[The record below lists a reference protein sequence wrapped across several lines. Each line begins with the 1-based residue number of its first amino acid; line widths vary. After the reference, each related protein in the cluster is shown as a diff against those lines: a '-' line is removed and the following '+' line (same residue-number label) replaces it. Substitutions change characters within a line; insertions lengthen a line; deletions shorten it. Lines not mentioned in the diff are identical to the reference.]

1 MLYKI
6 TNGSAELGGQTILE
20 NIDFEIRDREKIAI
34 VGRNGAGKTTLLKCI
49 TGEIE
54 MGEGCGDERFT
65 VTKAGDPV
73 IGYMKQASFE
83 DDSVSLLDE
92 VLTVFR
98 PLIELERKMQLQLEE
113 IDKDP
118 DEKKAAAYSAM
129 HDMYEAAGGY
139 TYKKEYLTMI
149 RKFGFSDED
158 LAKPVG
164 EFSGGQRTRIAFMKL
179 LLSHPDILLL
189 DEPTNHLDISAV
201 RWLERYI
208 KSYRS
213 SVVIV
218 SHDRMFIEK
227 TVDRVCEIEYGEV
240 ISYKGN
246 YSSFER
252 QKRENY
258 ERRLKDYEYRQKEIK
273 RLTALVERFRYK
285 AHKAAMAQS
294 KLKQIERLK
303 AVDAPDRFD
312 LRKFHANITPRIET
326 VKDVLKVSDLTIG
339 YDHPIA
345 TVNFALERGQK
356 LGIIGDNGTGKS
368 TLVKTLMNEIPKLDG
383 NFEFGLHSEIGYFNQ
398 QMAQYDSGKTV
409 IDDFWDEFPHL
420 TETDVRTSLGSF
432 LFSGDDVFK
441 EVGSL
446 SGGERVALALC
457 KILRRRPNIL
467 ILDEPTN
474 HMDILGKETLENMLC
489 SYEGT
494 LIVVSHDRYL
504 INKVADRLLVFSEAG
519 AAFYPLTYE
528 EYEEREAARE
538 AEVKETRENR
548 SGGKKSFTTPL
559 KEIRKKER
567 RLSRIEELMDKNRAE
582 AEELTASM
590 SEEDVY
596 TDYVRVAEIQERM
609 EELDSEYEEL
619 SGEWL
624 LISEE
629 LEQKTE
635 NI

>member
-20 NIDFEIRDREKIAI
+20 NINFEIRDREKIAI

-54 MGEGCGDERFT
+54 MSEGCGDERFA
-65 VTKAGDPV
+65 VTKAGNPV

-92 VLTVFR
+92 ILKVFR
-98 PLIELERKMQLQLEE
+98 PLLDMERKMQQQLED
-113 IDKDP
+113 IDRDP

-149 RKFGFSDED
+149 RKFGFTDSDME
-158 LAKPVG
+158 KPVG

-218 SHDRMFIEK
+218 SHDRMFLEK
-227 TVDRVCEIEYGEV
+227 TVDRVYEIEYGEV
-240 ISYKGN
+240 KGYKGN
-246 YSSFER
+246 YSAFER

-303 AVDAPDRFD
+303 AVDRPDGYD
-312 LRKFHANITPRIET
+312 LKTFHANITPRIET
-326 VKDVLKVSDLTIG
+326 VKEALNVRDLTIG
-339 YDHPIA
+339 YDTPLASIS
-345 TVNFALERGQK
+345 FPLERGRK
-356 LGIIGDNGTGKS
+356 LGIIGNNGTGKS
-368 TLVKTLMNEIPKLDG
+368 TFVKTLMKEISPLG
-383 NFEFGLHSEIGYFNQ
+383 GAFEFGLHSEIGYFNQ
-398 QMAQYDSGKTV
+398 QMAQYDSNKTV

-420 TETDVRTSLGSF
+420 TGTEVRTALGSF

-446 SGGERVALALC
+446 SGGEKVALALC
-457 KILRRRPNIL
+457 KIFRRRPNIL

-474 HMDILGKETLENMLC
+474 HMDILGKETLESMLC

-494 LIVVSHDRYL
+494 VLVVSHDRYL
-504 INKVADRLLVFSEAG
+504 INKIADCLLVFADGGAG
-519 AAFYPLTYE
+519 FYPFGYE
-528 EYEEREAARE
+528 EYEERERE
-538 AEVKETRENR
+538 KENESKEVKETR
-548 SGGKKSFTTPL
+548 SGGKKTFTTPL
-559 KEIRKKER
+559 KELHKKER
-567 RLSRIEELMDKNRAE
+567 RVARLDELMEDNRMK
-582 AEELTASM
+582 AEELTAALQDP
-590 SEEDVY
+590 EVY
-596 TDYVRVAEIQERM
+596 TDYARVAQIQDEI
-609 EELDSEYEEL
+609 EELDAEYEDL

-624 LISEE
+624 IISEE
-629 LEQKTE
+629 LEQGRE
-635 NI
+635 ES